1 MKPRI
6 GVISIGQMGKAL
18 IRAIESMNLKADF
31 ILSDSIVRDDTQLSK
46 ELAKSDVLLSSGYL
60 VKALRKVT
68 DKPIIKIEPS
78 IFDILLSYSSAT
90 SYDTVP
96 VIILPSETGAPQVSQ
111 IQNILSADIV
121 ADYYDTFDDIDV
133 MLEHYKQLGHK
144 CVIGSGLVCERAE
157 RLGMKSIFVYPQ
169 ESLRSFIQLAYDT
182 AFSICREME
191 INQQMSTIFQYSHLG
206 ILFTDDTGKISICNT
221 LAETILQS
229 EGVTLVGERITKFY
243 PA

>member
-18 IRAIESMNLKADF
+18 IRAIESMNLRADF

-96 VIILPSETGAPQVSQ
+96 VIILPSETGAPATS
-111 IQNILSADIV
+111 
-121 ADYYDTFDDIDV
+121 
-133 MLEHYKQLGHK
+133 M
-144 CVIGSGLVCERAE
+144 
-157 RLGMKSIFVYPQ
+157 
-169 ESLRSFIQLAYDT
+169 RS
-182 AFSICREME
+182 
-191 INQQMSTIFQYSHLG
+191 
-206 ILFTDDTGKISICNT
+206 
-221 LAETILQS
+221 
-229 EGVTLVGERITKFY
+229 V
-243 PA
+243 